1 MVIKDFSSGVQGL
14 TASEA
19 AHSLLTVLNAMP
31 VGVAWANQSDLKI
44 RFMNRKFTETFGYTV
59 EDVVDLR
66 QWIALAY
73 PFKED
78 RDLARETWRAY
89 FAVPDSAEHEI
100 DPIELRVL
108 CKDGTMKTIIQSGV
122 ILPEHGWA
130 LSAFVDITDRK
141 LHELAVEE
149 AERRSRENRIIL
161 GMLLQHSSEL
171 IILSP
176 FDQSNRFVSP
186 AVLAMTGFTAEEYLA
201 QKMTDMIHP
210 LDHERVFEAIDEI
223 KKGNLTQVY
232 EHRVLQKGGGYR
244 WVEATS
250 AGYVDPVTHQSGYV
264 VTVRDISEQK
274 RRDAMSASHLLEL
287 SKMAAL
293 DELTGIANR
302 RTFNERFDRETLR
315 HTRSVTDLSLL
326 MVDVDYFKGYN
337 DLYGHLAGD
346 ECIKIIASTLQRI
359 LRRDADL
366 AARFGGE
373 EFVILLPVTDGSGA
387 EAIGWAIVEAVSSLA
402 IVYAASPHGVVTVS
416 VGVAS
421 SPAGSPL
428 EQTSLLEQAD
438 QSLYTAKKMGRNT
451 CQIYVPSV
459 S

>member
-1 MVIKDFSSGVQGL
+1 MVVKDVSSGSQGL
-14 TASEA
+14 TGAEA

-31 VGVAWANQSDLKI
+31 VGVAWANRSDLKI

-59 EDVVDLR
+59 EDIVDLR

-78 RDLARETWRAY
+78 RDLARETWRTH
-89 FAVPDSAEHEI
+89 FAAPDSAEHEI

-141 LHELAVEE
+141 THELAV
-149 AERRSRENRIIL
+149 ERRSRENRIIY
-161 GMLLQHSSEL
+161 GILLQHSTEL

-176 FDQSNRFVSP
+176 FDQTNRFVSP
-186 AVLAMTGFTAEEYLA
+186 AVLGMTGFTAEEYLA
-201 QKMTDMIHP
+201 QKMTDLIHP
-210 LDHERVFEAIDEI
+210 LDLEAVLKAIEEI
-223 KKGNLTQVY
+223 KEGNLTQVC
-232 EHRVLQKGGGYR
+232 EHRFLQKGGGYR
-244 WVEATS
+244 WVETTL
-250 AGYVDPVTHQSGYV
+250 AGYIDPATHQSGYV
-264 VTVRDISEQK
+264 ATVRDISEQK
-274 RRDAMSASHLLEL
+274 RRDAMAASNFLEL
-287 SKMAAL
+287 SRIAAL

-302 RTFNERFDRETLR
+302 RTFNETFDRETLR
-315 HTRSVTDLSLL
+315 HTRSITDLSLL
-326 MVDVDYFKGYN
+326 MIDVDYFKGYN

-346 ECIKIIASTLQRI
+346 ECLKKVALTLQHM

-366 AARFGGE
+366 VARFGGE
-373 EFVILLPVTDGSGA
+373 EFVVLLPLTDCSGA
-387 EAIGWAIVEAVSSLA
+387 EAIGQAIVEAVSSLA
-402 IVYAASPHGVVTVS
+402 IPHAASPHGIVTVS

-428 EQTSLLEQAD
+428 EQAPLLEQAD
-438 QSLYTAKKMGRNT
+438 QSLYMAKNLGRNT
-451 CQIYVPSV
+451 CQVYVPSL